1 MKFDVLGGSGRHPK
15 ASGRHL
21 EAARRH
27 LEAARRHLEA
37 SGRHV
42 KAPWRWGT
50 WPGGPQAEEPCPGEG
65 NVMVPGGSRST
76 KSTRIESTNLLACK
90 LTCYKAVSYQAIR
103 L

>member
-27 LEAARRHLEA
+27 LEASWRHLEA
-37 SGRHV
+37 PGRQ
-42 KAPWRWGT
+42 GS
-50 WPGGPQAEEPCPGEG
+50 WPGGSQAEAACPGEG
-65 NVMVPGGSRST
+65 NGMVPGGYRST
-76 KSTRIESTNLLACK
+76 KSTRLQATNLLACK
-90 LTCYKAVSYQAIR
+90 PTCCKAVSYQAIR